1 MSVKR
6 GLGKGL
12 DALFEAKEPS
22 LEEKEALHEI
32 RISLIEPNREQPRK
46 VFDEEQLRALSD
58 SISKHG
64 VIQPIIVVKEENGFY
79 KIIAGERRWRAA
91 KMCGLATIPAI
102 VRTYETQTA
111 AEIALIENL
120 QREDLN
126 PIEEAEG
133 YQYLIDR
140 FNLTQEQVGE
150 KVGKSRPAIANSLR
164 LLSLSGNLIDMVR
177 KGLISSG
184 HARALLAVEGE
195 TQRQEFAEKIIKEQ
209 MSVRDLEK
217 VVSEKKKPGKK
228 SNKKEEPIP
237 EILDLEKKLSE
248 KIGAKVTI
256 KNGKKKGKIEIE
268 YYGND
273 DLNRLLEI
281 FGRKNGF

>member
-22 LEEKEALHEI
+22 LEEKEALHEL

-91 KMCGLATIPAI
+91 KLCGLATIPAI

-228 SNKKEEPIP
+228 SNKREEPIP

-256 KNGKKKGKIEIE
+256 KSGKKKGKIEIE

>member
-164 LLSLSGNLIDMVR
+164 LLSLSGNLIDMVC

-256 KNGKKKGKIEIE
+256 KSGKKKGKIEIE

>member
-1 MSVKR
+1 VK
-6 GLGKGL
+6 KV
-12 DALFEAKEPS
+12 
-22 LEEKEALHEI
+22 
-32 RISLIEPNREQPRK
+32 RIAEIEPRKEQPRHK
-46 VFDEEQLRALSD
+46 FDEEALLQLAESIRAN
-58 SISKHG
+58 G
-64 VIQPIIVVKEENGFY
+64 VIQPILVRKQPNGFY
-79 KIIAGERRWRAA
+79 QIIAGERRWRAA

-256 KNGKKKGKIEIE
+256 KSGKKKGKIEIE

>member
-12 DALFEAKEPS
+12 DALFDVKETTS
-22 LEEKEALHEI
+22 EEKEQLHEI

-46 VFDEEQLRALSD
+46 VFDEEQLEALSD

-102 VRTYETQTA
+102 VRNYEVQTA

-133 YQYLIDR
+133 YKYLIEK
-140 FNLTQEQVGE
+140 FSLTQEQVAE
-150 KVGKSRPAIANSLR
+150 KVGKSRPAIANSMR
-164 LLSLSGNLIDMVR
+164 LLSLSDNLIDMVR

-195 TQRQEFAEKIIKEQ
+195 AKRQEFAEKIIKEQ

-217 VVSEKKKPGKK
+217 EVGEKKSKSKK
-228 SNKKEEPIP
+228 TVKEEKIP
-237 EILDLEKKLSE
+237 EILDIEKKLSQQ
-248 KIGAKVTI
+248 IGAKVKI
-256 KNGKKKGKIEIE
+256 KSGKKKGKIEIE
-268 YYGND
+268 YYGD
-273 DLNRLLEI
+273 EDLNRLLEI
-281 FGRKNGF
+281 IGRKNSL